1 MSTLTSATYTFDPRP
16 ELPLLFTVKRLWND
30 TIPEAHRANGFTI
43 ILLHG
48 TGFHKELWE
57 PTIDDLFALLSQGG
71 LGSEI
76 RDVWTIDSPNHGD
89 SAILNEQAMKF
100 HETVC
105 EYYTFAESFCET
117 HITVYIKVRADDYGK
132 AIHAFLNGY
141 GTGLDVDFSGR
152 KLIAVGHSA
161 GCTAL

>member
-16 ELPLLFTVKRLWND
+16 ELPLLFTVKHLWND

-57 PTIDDLFALLSQGG
+57 PTIEDLFALLSQGG
-71 LGSEI
+71 LESEI
-76 RDVWTIDSPNHGD
+76 REVWTIDSPNHGD

-100 HETVC
+100 HETIC
-105 EYYTFAESFCET
+105 EYYDVCRKTF
-117 HITVYIKVRADDYGK
+117 V
-132 AIHAFLNGY
+132 
-141 GTGLDVDFSGR
+141 
-152 KLIAVGHSA
+152 KLILCILKLGRMTTGKRYMHCSMGMELV
-161 GCTAL
+161 